1 MESIS
6 ISILIAIIGVV
17 LSIVTFVAGR
27 QTAAKNQGR
36 QDGQILAELGYLKS
50 NTDEIKKRLDEE
62 DHRHIETVQKLAEMD
77 SSLKSAHKRLDG
89 LERRYCA

>member
-1 MESIS
+1 MENIS

-17 LSIVTFVAGR
+17 LSIITFVAGR
-27 QTAAKNQGR
+27 QTSAKNQGL
-36 QDGQILAELGYLKS
+36 QDGQILTELGYLKS

-62 DHRHIETVQKLAEMD
+62 DHRHIETIKKMAELD

-89 LERRYCA
+89 LEQRVGV